1 MRWQPEELI
10 GEAISALKQLDEG
23 LLNFNSA
30 IARLTEE
37 PHKLGEFVH
46 LSTHGRMLHD
56 KLDDL
61 KERWT
66 IASREFGLR
75 RLGRI
80 MKITKQ
86 RLKEIIREELSSLDE
101 KNYYQGRTQPGR
113 PSVGRKVHRR
123 HTRRANAYAY

>member
-1 MRWQPEELI
+1 MKITKQRLREIIKEELSEARPASERPDRGGPTFDMAPEELI
-10 GEAISALKQLDEG
+10 GEAISALKQLDEA
-23 LLNFNSA
+23 LLSFNSS

-66 IASREFGLR
+66 IA
-75 RLGRI
+75 LGN
-80 MKITKQ
+80 
-86 RLKEIIREELSSLDE
+86 SDWGGWDE
-101 KNYYQGRTQPGR
+101 
-113 PSVGRKVHRR
+113 
-123 HTRRANAYAY
+123 

>member
-1 MRWQPEELI
+1 MKITKQRLKEIIKEELAEARPASERADNVICRPGPTFDMAPEELI
-10 GEAISALKQLDEG
+10 NEAILALKQLDEG

-61 KERWT
+61 KERWNK
-66 IASREFGLR
+66 ALSRSDWG
-75 RLGRI
+75 GW
-80 MKITKQ
+80 
-86 RLKEIIREELSSLDE
+86 DE
-101 KNYYQGRTQPGR
+101 
-113 PSVGRKVHRR
+113 
-123 HTRRANAYAY
+123 